1 MIVSQTDIYAM
12 TYILTNIWET
22 LTVANDW
29 RSSDC
34 LKDRHICYDIHTY
47 KYMGDSHGSKLLEV

>member
-1 MIVSQTDIYAM
+1 MIVSKTDIYAM

-22 LTVANDW
+22 LTVANYW

-34 LKDRHICYDIHTY
+34 LTDQHTCYDIHTY
-47 KYMGDSHGSKLLEV
+47 KI